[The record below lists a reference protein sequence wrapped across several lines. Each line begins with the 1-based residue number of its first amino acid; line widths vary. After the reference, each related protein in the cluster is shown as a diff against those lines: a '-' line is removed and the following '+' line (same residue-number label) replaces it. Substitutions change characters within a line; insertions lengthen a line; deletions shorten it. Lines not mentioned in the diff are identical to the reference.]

1 MSKGWDSMLEFDFLG
16 KYWPMFL
23 QGSELTL
30 IISIIGVVIGFL
42 IGLLLVLM
50 RMSQLKVLN
59 WIARIYVSI
68 VRGTPSMIQVL
79 LIYYILSKTLPI
91 PQVQVLGS
99 GLDRIIPGA
108 LALGLNSGA
117 YTSEIFRSGIISIP
131 AGQTEAGLSL
141 GMSRRD
147 TLFEIVL
154 PQALRNTLPAMGNEF
169 ITLIKESSVLFYIGV
184 QEVTAE
190 ALGVGGTLYNFIPPL
205 IVAAV
210 IYFVITQ
217 ALALLLNWL
226 ETRMSK
232 KYTVSH

>member
-1 MSKGWDSMLEFDFLG
+1 MLNFDFLG

-30 IISIIGVVIGFL
+30 VISIIGVVIGFL

-50 RMSQLKVLN
+50 RMSNLKILN
-59 WIARIYVSI
+59 WIAGIYVSI

-79 LIYYILSKTLPI
+79 LIYYILSKSLPI

-141 GMSRRD
+141 GMSRHD

-205 IVAAV
+205 IIAAV

-226 ETRMSK
+226 EKRMSK
-232 KYTVSH
+232 KYTVSN

>member
-1 MSKGWDSMLEFDFLG
+1 MFDFSFLG
-16 KYWPMFL
+16 KYWPLFM
-23 QGSELTL
+23 QGASLTL
-30 IISIIGVVIGFL
+30 VISVIGVIIGFL
-42 IGLLLVLM
+42 IGLLLVIM
-50 RMSQLKVLN
+50 RMSNVKVIQ

-91 PQVQVLGS
+91 PQTQLLGS

-117 YTSEIFRSGIISIP
+117 YTSEIFRSGVISIP
-131 AGQTEAGLSL
+131 EGQTEAGLSL
-141 GMSRRD
+141 GLSRHD

-184 QEVTAE
+184 QEVTSE

-205 IVAAV
+205 IVAAI
-210 IYFVITQ
+210 IYFMITQ
-217 ALALLLNWL
+217 LLALLLNAL
-226 ETRMSK
+226 ENRMSK

>member
-1 MSKGWDSMLEFDFLG
+1 MMEFSFLG

-30 IISIIGVVIGFL
+30 VISVIGVVIGFL

-50 RMSQLKVLN
+50 RMSKIKVLN
-59 WIARIYVSI
+59 WIAGIYVSI

-79 LIYYILSKTLPI
+79 LVYYILSKTLPI

-141 GMSRRD
+141 GLSRRD

-226 ETRMSK
+226 EKRMSQ
-232 KYTVSH
+232 KYTVIN

>member
-1 MSKGWDSMLEFDFLG
+1 MFSFLG
-16 KYWPMFL
+16 HYWPMFL
-23 QGSELTL
+23 QGTL
-30 IISIIGVVIGFL
+30 QTLLISVIGVLIGFL
-42 IGLLLVLM
+42 VGLLMTLM
-50 RMSQLKVLN
+50 RMSNVKVIS

-68 VRGTPSMIQVL
+68 VRGTPSMIQVML
-79 LIYYILSKTLPI
+79 VYYFLSKALPL
-91 PQVQVLGS
+91 PEVQVLGS
-99 GLDRIIPGA
+99 GLDRIIPGT

-141 GMSRRD
+141 GMSQRQ
-147 TLFEIVL
+147 TMFSIIL

-205 IVAAV
+205 LVAAA

-217 ALALLLNWL
+217 ALSLLLNYL
-226 ETRMSK
+226 EAKMSK
-232 KYTVSH
+232 KYTVAG

>member
-1 MSKGWDSMLEFDFLG
+1 MMEFSFLG

-30 IISIIGVVIGFL
+30 VISVIGVVIGFL

-50 RMSQLKVLN
+50 RMSKVKVLN
-59 WIARIYVSI
+59 WIAAIYVSI
-68 VRGTPSMIQVL
+68 VRVTPSMIQVL
-79 LIYYILSKTLPI
+79 LVYYILSKTLPI

-141 GMSRRD
+141 GLSRRD

-226 ETRMSK
+226 EKRMSQ
-232 KYTVSH
+232 KYTVSN

>member
-1 MSKGWDSMLEFDFLG
+1 MSDFSFLG

-30 IISIIGVVIGFL
+30 VISIIGVVIGFL

-50 RMSQLKVLN
+50 RMSQIKVLN
-59 WIARIYVSI
+59 WLATIYVSI

-141 GMSRRD
+141 GLSRHD
-147 TLFEIVL
+147 TMFEIIL

-226 ETRMSK
+226 EKRMSK
-232 KYTVSH
+232 KYVVSN

>member
-1 MSKGWDSMLEFDFLG
+1 MFDFSFLG
-16 KYWPMFL
+16 KYWPLFM
-23 QGSELTL
+23 QGASLTL
-30 IISIIGVVIGFL
+30 VISVIGVIMGFL
-42 IGLLLVLM
+42 IGLLLVIM
-50 RMSQLKVLN
+50 RMSNVKVIQ

-91 PQVQVLGS
+91 PQTQLLGS

-117 YTSEIFRSGIISIP
+117 YTSEIFRSGVISIP
-131 AGQTEAGLSL
+131 EGQTEAGLSL
-141 GMSRRD
+141 GLSRHD

-184 QEVTAE
+184 QEVTSE

-217 ALALLLNWL
+217 LLALLLNTL
-226 ETRMSK
+226 ENKMGK

>member
-1 MSKGWDSMLEFDFLG
+1 MEFSFLG

-30 IISIIGVVIGFL
+30 VISVIGVVIGFL

-50 RMSQLKVLN
+50 RMSKVKVLN
-59 WIARIYVSI
+59 WIAAIYVSI

-79 LIYYILSKTLPI
+79 LVYYILSKTLPI

-141 GMSRRD
+141 GLSRRD

-226 ETRMSK
+226 EKRMSQ
-232 KYTVSH
+232 KYTVSN

>member
-1 MSKGWDSMLEFDFLG
+1 MLNFDFLG

-30 IISIIGVVIGFL
+30 VISIIGVVIGFL

-50 RMSQLKVLN
+50 RMSNLKILN
-59 WIARIYVSI
+59 WIAGIYVSI

-79 LIYYILSKTLPI
+79 LIYYILSNSLPI

-141 GMSRRD
+141 GMSRHD

-226 ETRMSK
+226 EKRMSK
-232 KYTVSH
+232 KYTVSN

>member
-1 MSKGWDSMLEFDFLG
+1 MLNFDFLS

-30 IISIIGVVIGFL
+30 VISIIGVVIGFL

-50 RMSQLKVLN
+50 RMSNLKILN
-59 WIARIYVSI
+59 WIAGIYVSI

-79 LIYYILSKTLPI
+79 LIYYILSKSLPI

-141 GMSRRD
+141 GMSRHD

-205 IVAAV
+205 IIAAV

-226 ETRMSK
+226 EKRMSK
-232 KYTVSH
+232 KYTVSN

>member
-1 MSKGWDSMLEFDFLG
+1 MFDFSFLG
-16 KYWPMFL
+16 KYWPLFM
-23 QGSELTL
+23 QGASLTL
-30 IISIIGVVIGFL
+30 VISVIGVIMGFL
-42 IGLLLVLM
+42 IGLLLVIM
-50 RMSQLKVLN
+50 RMSNVKVIQ

-91 PQVQVLGS
+91 PQTQLLGS

-117 YTSEIFRSGIISIP
+117 YTSEIFRSGVISIP
-131 AGQTEAGLSL
+131 EGQTEAGLSL
-141 GMSRRD
+141 GLSRHD

-184 QEVTAE
+184 QEVTSE

-205 IVAAV
+205 IVAAI
-210 IYFVITQ
+210 IYFMITQ
-217 ALALLLNWL
+217 LLALLLNAL
-226 ETRMSK
+226 ENRMSK

>member
-1 MSKGWDSMLEFDFLG
+1 MFDFSFLG
-16 KYWPMFL
+16 KYWPLFM
-23 QGSELTL
+23 QGASLTL
-30 IISIIGVVIGFL
+30 VISVIGVIMGFL
-42 IGLLLVLM
+42 IGLLLVIM
-50 RMSQLKVLN
+50 RMSNVKVIQ
-59 WIARIYVSI
+59 WIARVYVSI

-79 LIYYILSKTLPI
+79 LIYYILSKSLPI
-91 PQVQVLGS
+91 PQVQILGS

-117 YTSEIFRSGIISIP
+117 YTSEIFRSGVISIP
-131 AGQTEAGLSL
+131 EGQTEAGLSL
-141 GMSRRD
+141 GLSRHD

-184 QEVTAE
+184 QEVTSE

-217 ALALLLNWL
+217 LLALLLNAL
-226 ETRMSK
+226 ENKMSQ